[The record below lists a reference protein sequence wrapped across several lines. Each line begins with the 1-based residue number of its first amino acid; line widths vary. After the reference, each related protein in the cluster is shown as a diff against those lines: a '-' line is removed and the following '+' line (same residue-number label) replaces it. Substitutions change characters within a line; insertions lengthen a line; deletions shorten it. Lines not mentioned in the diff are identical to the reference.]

1 MHTPL
6 SQTAETQSQNLLAY
20 LQTYHPTLNDAADTR
35 RLVTTLKKP
44 TTKDYYK
51 LISDHGLRWL
61 PYKWVW
67 IPTVPNRHKFFLW
80 LAFHGRLNTR
90 DNMTRKKWCHDAG
103 CDLCPAVES
112 IEHITLHCK
121 FSSWVWERW
130 NANEAALRSTSIHQ
144 FVQGVQENKQGVAA
158 EVWPIC
164 FAAGMLNIWKMR
176 NDRIFNN
183 KRANRRKL
191 QCLIAQ
197 DITLW
202 SSRTP
207 KLKDELM
214 LWAGLIRD

>member
-1 MHTPL
+1 
-6 SQTAETQSQNLLAY
+6 
-20 LQTYHPTLNDAADTR
+20 
-35 RLVTTLKKP
+35 
-44 TTKDYYK
+44 
-51 LISDHGLRWL
+51 
-61 PYKWVW
+61 
-67 IPTVPNRHKFFLW
+67 
-80 LAFHGRLNTR
+80 
-90 DNMTRKKWCHDAG
+90 MTRKKWCHDAG

-130 NANEAALRSTSIHQ
+130 NANDAALSSTSIHQ
-144 FVQGVQENKQGVAA
+144 FVQRVQENKQGVAA

-214 LWAGLIRD
+214 LWAGQIRE